1 MVNNAIK
8 EYLEITG
15 RPAATLTVRE
25 YAEFVKLFGED
36 KKEERGAKRFF
47 NCKSEEDIQ
56 FLNRLISNRL
66 GIDSDEVVSEKQRET
81 ESQVNEPL
89 PSRKESKSTEKRVQ
103 TEVKSTPSPASNN
116 NMKSVL
122 DMMKSITG

>member
-36 KKEERGAKRFF
+36 KTKERGPKRLFSS
-47 NCKSEEDIQ
+47 KSEEDIQ
-56 FLNRLISNRL
+56 FLNRLMLDRL
-66 GIDSDEVVSEKQRET
+66 GIDSGEATSEKQRET
-81 ESQVNEPL
+81 ESQVKEPL
-89 PSRKESKSTEKRVQ
+89 PLREENKSTEKKVQ
-103 TEVKSTPSPASNN
+103 TEVKSAPSPASNN